1 MHDIAIRGGVVID
14 GTGAPA
20 SRADIGITSGRIT
33 AIGEVGAA
41 RRTIEADGQIVAPGF
56 VDGQIVAPGFVDV
69 HTHIDAQVCWDTTL
83 SPSSLHGVTT
93 MLAGNCGFT
102 LAPINEHEADYLVRM
117 LAIVEGMPLEALQAG
132 VPCTW
137 TSTGEYLDYVDH
149 GLAVNTGF
157 MVGHSALRR
166 VVMRED
172 ATKRAATPQE
182 VEAMVQ
188 MLRAGLSTG
197 ALGFS
202 SSYGIAHSDAN
213 GDPVPSRFAPV
224 DELVTLARQCRD
236 FEGTSL
242 EFLPKFVD
250 RFDTDQAALL
260 AGLSVAA
267 QRPLNWNVLRIT
279 VKELAEANEALR
291 QSDHA
296 KDLGGKVVGLTM
308 PIPSRARFSFFTGFV
323 LNALPGWGEV
333 LGLPHEQR
341 VVALRDPEV
350 RRRLAESAPNAPGPM
365 REISEW
371 DRRIITET
379 FTPQTKK
386 YEGRVVADIAR
397 EEGKSAFDAL
407 LDIVCEDNLLTMFTR
422 LPSAPSADDW
432 QLTVE
437 ACRTGRTMIG
447 ASDAGA
453 HLDFTAYFD
462 YPVYVIEQAVRRY
475 GVLALEEAVQ
485 MLTSIPA
492 DLYGLRDRGRLVEG
506 AHADVVV
513 FDADS
518 VASGTIGMRFDLPAG
533 AGRLYA
539 EPEGVA
545 HVLVNGQPIVLD
557 SKMTDERP
565 GTLFRAGRDT
575 ATPAL

>member
-14 GTGAPA
+14 GRGSPA
-20 SRADIGITSGRIT
+20 RRADVGITDGVVQ
-33 AIGEVGAA
+33 AIGDVGAA
-41 RRTIEADGQIVAPGF
+41 RRSID
-56 VDGQIVAPGFVDV
+56 VDGQVVAPGFVDV

-83 SPSSLHGVTT
+83 GPSSLHGVTT

-102 LAPINEHEADYLVRM
+102 LAPINDREADYLVRM
-117 LAIVEGMPLEALQAG
+117 LAIVEGMPLDALQAG
-132 VPCTW
+132 VACTW
-137 TSTGEYLDYVDH
+137 TSTGEYLDHVDR

-166 VVMRED
+166 VVMREE
-172 ATKRAATPQE
+172 ATKRAATADE
-182 VEAMVQ
+182 IARMVQ
-188 MLRAGLSTG
+188 LLRAGLGAG

-202 SSYGIAHSDAN
+202 SSWGIAHSDAN

-224 DELVTLARQCRD
+224 DELIELAGQCRD
-236 FEGTSL
+236 FPGTSL
-242 EFLPKFVD
+242 EFLPKYVD
-250 RFDTDQAALL
+250 RFDPEQADLL

-279 VKELAEANEALR
+279 VNELAEANEALR
-291 QSDHA
+291 QADHA
-296 KDLGGKVVGLTM
+296 SAKGGKVVGLTM

-323 LNALPGWGEV
+323 LNALPGWGDV
-333 LGLPHEQR
+333 LGLPVEER
-341 VVALRDPEV
+341 VVALRHPDV

-371 DRRIITET
+371 DRRIITQT

-386 YEGRVVADIAR
+386 YEGRIVGDIAR
-397 EEGKSAFDAL
+397 EEGKTPFDAL

-432 QLTVE
+432 KLTID

-475 GVLALEEAVQ
+475 GVLPLEEAVQ

-492 DLYGLRDRGRLVEG
+492 DLYGLRGRGRLVEG

-513 FDADS
+513 FDADT

-539 EPEGVA
+539 EPTGVA
-545 HVLVNGQPIVLD
+545 HVLVNGAPIVEGAEF
-557 SKMTDERP
+557 TDARP
-565 GTLFRAGRDT
+565 GTVFRAGRDT
-575 ATPAL
+575 ETPALR

>member
-1 MHDIAIRGGVVID
+1 MHDLAIRGGVVID
-14 GTGAPA
+14 GTGTARR
-20 SRADIGITSGRIT
+20 RADVAITDGVITGIGDV
-33 AIGEVGAA
+33 GES
-41 RRTIEADGQIVAPGF
+41 RRSID

-83 SPSSLHGVTT
+83 APSSLHGVTT

-117 LAIVEGMPLEALQAG
+117 LAIVEGMPLDALQAG

-137 TSTGEYLDYVDH
+137 TSTGEYLDHVDR

-166 VVMRED
+166 VVMRDD
-172 ATKRAATPQE
+172 ATKRSATPAE
-182 VEAMVQ
+182 IDLMVHL
-188 MLRAGLSTG
+188 LRAGLTAG

-224 DELVTLARQCRD
+224 DELVALAGQCRD
-236 FEGTSL
+236 FGGTSL

-250 RFDTDQAALL
+250 RFDPEQADLL
-260 AGLSVAA
+260 ASLSVAA

-296 KDLGGKVVGLTM
+296 KSKGGKVVGLTM

-333 LGLPHEQR
+333 LGLPVEQR
-341 VVALRDPEV
+341 VVALRDPAV
-350 RRRLAESAPNAPGPM
+350 RQRLFESAPSAPGPM
-365 REISEW
+365 KEISEW
-371 DRRIITET
+371 DRRVITQT
-379 FTPQTKK
+379 FTPRTKK

-397 EEGKSAFDAL
+397 EEGKTPFDAL
-407 LDIVCEDNLLTMFTR
+407 LDIVCADNLLTMFTR
-422 LPSAPSADDW
+422 LPSAPAADDW
-432 QLTVE
+432 KLTVE

-475 GVLALEEAVQ
+475 GVLELEEAVQ

-492 DLYGLRDRGRLVEG
+492 DLYGLRGRGRLAEG
-506 AHADVVV
+506 AHGDVVV

-539 EPEGVA
+539 EPEGVS
-545 HVLVNGQPIVLD
+545 HVLVNGSPIVEDALF
-557 SKMTDERP
+557 TDARP
-565 GTLFRAGRDT
+565 GTVFRAGRDT
-575 ATPAL
+575 ETPALR

>member
-14 GTGAPA
+14 GSGSPA
-20 SRADIGITSGRIT
+20 RRADVGITEGVVR
-33 AIGEVGAA
+33 AIGDVGAA
-41 RRTIEADGQIVAPGF
+41 RRSID
-56 VDGQIVAPGFVDV
+56 VDGQVVAPGFVDV

-83 SPSSLHGVTT
+83 GPSSLHGVTT

-102 LAPINEHEADYLVRM
+102 LAPINDREADYLVRM
-117 LAIVEGMPLEALQAG
+117 LAIVEGMPLDALQAG
-132 VPCTW
+132 VACTW
-137 TSTGEYLDYVDH
+137 TSTGEYLDHVDR

-166 VVMRED
+166 VVMREE
-172 ATKRAATPQE
+172 ATKRAATADE
-182 VEAMVQ
+182 IARMVQ
-188 MLRAGLSTG
+188 LLRAGLGAG

-202 SSYGIAHSDAN
+202 SSWGIAHSDAN

-224 DELVTLARQCRD
+224 DELIELAGQCRD
-236 FEGTSL
+236 FPGTSL
-242 EFLPKFVD
+242 EFLPKYVD
-250 RFDTDQAALL
+250 RFDPEQADLL

-279 VKELAEANEALR
+279 VNELAEANEALR
-291 QSDHA
+291 QADHA
-296 KDLGGKVVGLTM
+296 SAKGGKVVGLTM

-323 LNALPGWGEV
+323 LNALPGWGDV
-333 LGLPHEQR
+333 LGLPVEER
-341 VVALRDPEV
+341 VVALRHPDV

-371 DRRIITET
+371 DRRIITQT

-386 YEGRVVADIAR
+386 YEGRIVGDIAR
-397 EEGKSAFDAL
+397 EEGKTPFDAL

-432 QLTVE
+432 KLTID

-475 GVLALEEAVQ
+475 AVLPLEEAVQ

-492 DLYGLRDRGRLVEG
+492 DLYGLRGRGRLVEG

-513 FDADS
+513 FDADT

-539 EPEGVA
+539 EPTGVS
-545 HVLVNGQPIVLD
+545 HVLVNGAPIVEGTEF
-557 SKMTDERP
+557 TDARP
-565 GTLFRAGRDT
+565 GTVFRAGRDT
-575 ATPAL
+575 ETPALR

>member
-1 MHDIAIRGGVVID
+1 LHEEAGMHDIAIRGGIVID
-14 GTGAPA
+14 GTGAPGR
-20 SRADIGITSGRIT
+20 RADVGITDGVVS
-33 AIGEVGAA
+33 AIGEVGEAH
-41 RRTIEADGQIVAPGF
+41 RTID
-56 VDGQIVAPGFVDV
+56 VDGQTVAPGFVDV

-102 LAPINEHEADYLVRM
+102 LAPINEREADYLVRM
-117 LAIVEGMPLEALQAG
+117 LAIVEGMPLDALQAG
-132 VPCTW
+132 VACSW
-137 TSTGEYLDYVDH
+137 TSTGEDLDHVDR

-172 ATKRAATPQE
+172 ATKRAATPE
-182 VEAMVQ
+182 EIALMVR
-188 MLRAGLSTG
+188 MLRAGLGAG

-202 SSYGIAHSDAN
+202 SSWGIAHSDAN

-224 DELVTLARQCRD
+224 DELIELAGQCRD
-236 FEGTSL
+236 FPGTSL

-250 RFDTDQAALL
+250 RFDPEQADLL

-296 KDLGGKVVGLTM
+296 QAKGGKVVGLTM
-308 PIPSRARFSFFTGFV
+308 PIPSRARFSFYTGFV

-333 LGLPHEQR
+333 LGLPLDQR
-341 VVALRDPEV
+341 VVALRDPEI
-350 RRRLAESAPNAPGPM
+350 RRRLAESAPSAPGPM
-365 REISEW
+365 KEISEW
-371 DRRIITET
+371 DRRIITQT
-379 FTPQTKK
+379 FTPQTAK
-386 YEGRVVADIAR
+386 YEGRVVGEIAR
-397 EEGKSAFDAL
+397 DEGKTPFDAL

-432 QLTVE
+432 KLTID

-462 YPVYVIEQAVRRY
+462 YPVYVIEQAVNRF
-475 GVLALEEAVQ
+475 GVLPIEEAVQ

-492 DLYGLRDRGRLVEG
+492 DLYGLSRRGRLVDG

-539 EPEGVA
+539 EPHGVS
-545 HVLVNGQPIVLD
+545 HVLVNGVPIVED
-557 SKMTDERP
+557 RVFTDERP
-565 GTLFRAGRDT
+565 GTVFRAGRDT
-575 ATPAL
+575 ATPVLR

>member
-1 MHDIAIRGGVVID
+1 MLDIAIRGGMVVD
-14 GTGAPA
+14 GTGAPG
-20 SRADIGITSGRIT
+20 RPADVGISGGVVR
-33 AIGEVGAA
+33 AIGDVGAA
-41 RRTIEADGQIVAPGF
+41 RRTIEADGRV
-56 VDGQIVAPGFVDV
+56 VAPGFVDV

-83 SPSSLHGVTT
+83 GPSSLHGVTT

-102 LAPINEHEADYLVRM
+102 LAPINEREADYLVRM
-117 LAIVEGMPLEALQAG
+117 LAIVEGMPLDALQAG
-132 VPCTW
+132 VACTW
-137 TSTGEYLDYVDH
+137 SSTGEYLDHVDR

-166 VVMRED
+166 VAMRDE
-172 ATKRAATPQE
+172 ATKRAATPDEIE
-182 VEAMVQ
+182 VMVR
-188 MLRAGLSTG
+188 MLRAGLGAG

-202 SSYGIAHSDAN
+202 SSWGIAHSDAN

-224 DELVTLARQCRD
+224 DELVTLAGQCRD
-236 FEGTSL
+236 FPGTSL

-250 RFDTDQAALL
+250 RFDPDQADLL
-260 AGLSVAA
+260 TGLSVAA

-279 VKELAEANEALR
+279 VKEIAEANEALR
-291 QSDHA
+291 QADHA
-296 KDLGGKVVGLTM
+296 QSKGGKVVGLTM

-323 LNALPGWGEV
+323 LNALPGWGAV
-333 LGLPHEQR
+333 LGLPVEQR
-341 VVALRDPEV
+341 VVALRDPGV

-365 REISEW
+365 KEISEW
-371 DRRIITET
+371 DRRIITQT

-386 YEGRVVADIAR
+386 YEGRVVGDIAR
-397 EEGKSAFDAL
+397 EEGKTPFDAL
-407 LDIVCEDNLLTMFTR
+407 LDIVCEDNLFTMFTR

-432 QLTVE
+432 KLTID

-475 GVLALEEAVQ
+475 GVLPLEEAVQ

-492 DLYGLRDRGRLVEG
+492 DLYGLRGRGRLVEG
-506 AHADVVV
+506 AFADVVV

-518 VASGTIGMRFDLPAG
+518 LASGTIGMRFDLPAG

-539 EPEGVA
+539 EPEGVS
-545 HVLVNGQPIVLD
+545 HVLVNGAPIVEGTAF
-557 SKMTDERP
+557 TDERP
-565 GTLFRAGRDT
+565 GTVLRAGRDT
-575 ATPAL
+575 ETPSLR